1 MNDLQTLF
9 NESAVSTSGRMSLK
23 LIRIQRLKRFMVLR
37 ELEGP
42 VQLGKA
48 IGKSASQAS
57 DLLSGLASFGEK
69 VSRSIEEFAGLPAN
83 WLDNFQEETNIS
95 VGPVLRGTVPLI
107 SDIQAGMFKEYVD
120 NNHPGDGE
128 QERIATGVPVNRH
141 TFALRVVNDSMEPE
155 FKEGMVL
162 IVEPELDALP
172 GDYVI
177 AKNGQEET
185 TFKKLVKDGAD
196 WYLKPLNPA
205 YPTKPLGNSTIIG
218 VVRAVEKRFR

>member
-1 MNDLQTLF
+1 MHI
-9 NESAVSTSGRMSLK
+9 RSL
-23 LIRIQRLKRFMVLR
+23 V
-37 ELEGP
+37 GP
-42 VQLGKA
+42 VQLGRA

-57 DLLSGLASFGEK
+57 DLLSGKASFGEK
-69 VSRSIEEFAGLPAN
+69 VARSIEAFAGLDVN
-83 WLDNFQEETNIS
+83 WLDNLEEDANIT

-107 SDIQAGMFKEYVD
+107 SNVQAGMFKEFVD
-120 NNHPGDGE
+120 NNFPDDGE
-128 QERIATGVPVNRH
+128 HERIATGVPVNRH

-155 FKEGMVL
+155 FKEGMIL

-177 AKNGQEET
+177 AKNSHEET

-205 YPTKPLGNSTIIG
+205 YPTKPLGDSTIVG

>member
-1 MNDLQTLF
+1 MKDMKTLF
-9 NESAVSTSGRMSLK
+9 NVSAVTPLGRMSLK
-23 LIRIQRLKRFMVLR
+23 LIRIQRLRRFRVLR

-57 DLLSGLASFGEK
+57 DLITGKASFGEK
-69 VSRSIEEFAGLPAN
+69 VARSIEVFAQLPEN
-83 WLDNFQEETNIS
+83 WLDNLEEDSNIS
-95 VGPVLRGTVPLI
+95 AGPVLRGTVPII
-107 SDIQAGMFKEYVD
+107 SNIQAGMFKEFVD
-120 NNHPGDGE
+120 NNYPGDE
-128 QERIATGVPVNRH
+128 QQERIATGVPVNKH

-162 IVEPELDALP
+162 IVEPEMDAMP

-177 AKNGQEET
+177 AKNGSEET
-185 TFKKLVKDGAD
+185 TFKKLVQDGAD

-205 YPTKPLGNSTIIG
+205 YPIRPLGGSTIIG